1 MQRLIQS
8 ELARHLNVRRAT
20 AARRTFRWRAA
31 VARATRRGESCEG
44 HPVAAWALR
53 RGRQVLYEVPDE
65 AMSKITETD
74 TTYLKRQSRVLRA
87 FMRGGQK

>member
-8 ELARHLNVRRAT
+8 ELARHMNVRPE
-20 AARRTFRWRAA
+20 A
-31 VARATRRGESCEG
+31 VARATRRGEPCG
-44 HPVAAWALR
+44 NHPVAAWALR

-65 AMSKITETD
+65 AMSEITETD

-87 FMRGGQK
+87 FMRGGQD

>member
-8 ELARHLNVRRAT
+8 ELARHLNVRP
-20 AARRTFRWRAA
+20 AA
-31 VARATRRGESCEG
+31 VARATRRGASCRG

-65 AMSKITETD
+65 AMSKITATD

-87 FMRGGQK
+87 FMRGGQE